1 MAVTSPA
8 ARRSD
13 PPRHVRTPA
22 LRFLSSLAVDE
33 RLAKHDIAGSVAHVE
48 MLGTTGI
55 LPKEDARVLAQGLR
69 QLHREV
75 ASGSFAW
82 REDLED
88 VHTNVEVRLTEIVG
102 PVGRKVH
109 TARSRNDQIALDERL
124 WLREAIHAV
133 QSDLLALQDHLLAL
147 AEAHVETPLPGYTH
161 LQRAQP
167 VTLGHHLLAH
177 HWRFSRDFERL
188 SEAFARANVSPL
200 GSGALAG
207 STLPI
212 DPAAVARR
220 LGFAS
225 AFENSLDAVS
235 DRDPLAEFLFALS
248 LLAVHLSALGE
259 ELVFWSSTEVGFLRP
274 TPELGSGSS
283 LMPQK
288 RNPDVAELVRG
299 KSGRVIGDL
308 VALLTTLKGLPLAYN
323 RDLQEDKAPA
333 FDAAGQIIESL
344 QALNAAIPSLDFDTV
359 RMTAAASDPRLYATD
374 LAEYLVNRGVAF
386 REAHEVVARYLSEHA
401 EITAE
406 SLRAYDAR
414 FQADVAAVLDPA
426 TAVSRRASPGGP
438 SPAAVRPQLAHAKDR
453 LGLERYQLSRHA
465 ESVQLLDAILSEESE

>member
-1 MAVTSPA
+1 MARAAEKNGPVVLVVLDGWGYRRERDGNAIQLAHVPTWDRLWASAPRTLLEASGLAVGLPEGQMGNSEVGHLNLGAGRVVTQDLVRVSESIRQGSFFRNDA
-8 ARRSD
+8 LRAACAHARRSGGTLHLMGLIGD
-13 PPRHVRTPA
+13 GGVH
-22 LRFLSSLAVDE
+22 
-33 RLAKHDIAGSVAHVE
+33 AH
-48 MLGTTGI
+48 
-55 LPKEDARVLAQGLR
+55 
-69 QLHREV
+69 
-75 ASGSFAW
+75 
-82 REDLED
+82 
-88 VHTNVEVRLTEIVG
+88 
-102 PVGRKVH
+102 
-109 TARSRNDQIALDERL
+109 
-124 WLREAIHAV
+124 
-133 QSDLLALQDHLLAL
+133 QDHLLAL